1 MQYREEPEVD
11 DQMGCNSIL
20 KLELKK
26 QRRKPSPREPI
37 QGAARDYANSENLDF
52 WPRNP

>member
-20 KLELKK
+20 KLALKK
-26 QRRKPSPREPI
+26 QKQKPSLREAI
-37 QGAARDYANSENLDF
+37 QGAAPDYANSENLVS